1 MTVLKVG
8 FVGIRSDRLDETVA
22 LFRDV
27 IGVPVTRQ
35 TDDLVGFRLADGTVL
50 ELYGPT
56 NEFHAFFT
64 TGPVVAFRVD
74 NFDVTR
80 RAMLAAGVNFIG
92 DVQHAGG
99 VSWQHF
105 YCPDGTVLEISG
117 PGGGQT
123 RQRLQPET
131 RPSCGKHG
139 HLFQRRMAAS
149 GHRRPFK
156 LHQQNDRCTPD
167 SCRLEHPSGSAESG
181 QQETSRSSFKRRH
194 TGCSFMRELR
204 RKPMEKGRRA

>member
-1 MTVLKVG
+1 MTVLKID

-22 LFRDV
+22 LFRDI

-50 ELYGPT
+50 ELYGPA

-64 TGPVVAFRVD
+64 TGPVVAFRVE

-92 DVQHAGG
+92 DVQHADG

-105 YCPDGTVLEISG
+105 HCPTAPFWRSSA
-117 PGGGQT
+117 PGGANAAATLLVASLGGLAPI
-123 RQRLQPET
+123 RQ
-131 RPSCGKHG
+131 S
-139 HLFQRRMAAS
+139 
-149 GHRRPFK
+149 
-156 LHQQNDRCTPD
+156 
-167 SCRLEHPSGSAESG
+167 
-181 QQETSRSSFKRRH
+181 SR
-194 TGCSFMRELR
+194 
-204 RKPMEKGRRA
+204 

>member
-1 MTVLKVG
+1 MTVLKVD

-27 IGVPVTRQ
+27 LGMSVNRR

-50 ELYGPT
+50 ELYSPA
-56 NEFHAFFT
+56 NEFHGFFT

-80 RAMLAAGVNFIG
+80 QAMLAAGVKFIG
-92 DVQHAGG
+92 HVQHADG

-117 PGGGQT
+117 EGQKPG
-123 RQRLQPET
+123 
-131 RPSCGKHG
+131 
-139 HLFQRRMAAS
+139 A
-149 GHRRPFK
+149 
-156 LHQQNDRCTPD
+156 
-167 SCRLEHPSGSAESG
+167 
-181 QQETSRSSFKRRH
+181 
-194 TGCSFMRELR
+194 
-204 RKPMEKGRRA
+204 